1 MTKELQDRCLE
12 LIRKEVVP
20 ATGCTE
26 PVAVALAAARAS
38 KQLSSEATVVDI
50 YLSANMLKNAMGV
63 GIPGTG
69 MIGLPIAVALGL
81 ILANPEKELS
91 VLDAFTKEELARAK
105 EIVDSKR
112 IRIQHKLGNVDK
124 LYIEVNLEDA
134 EDNKV
139 SVIIEGDHRNICFVQ
154 HNDNIIVDNRKKT
167 KSQELSTSAEE
178 DELALNF
185 DLVYRFATETPLE
198 RIEFITQAVELNRT
212 IAEYSLNSSLG
223 HEVGRVIKS
232 EEGRRFMGDTVFT
245 DMLIYTGAACDAR
258 MDGAPLAVMS
268 NSGSGNQ
275 GITATL
281 PVWAFAHREDS
292 SFEAT
297 VRALTLSS
305 LMVIYI
311 KQKLGRLSALCGCV
325 VAATGS
331 SCGITY
337 LMGGTK
343 LQITYAIKN
352 MVGNITGMLCDG
364 AKPSCSMKVS
374 SGVSSAMLS
383 ALLAMKNQVVTA
395 QEGIVD
401 NDVDKTIDN
410 LTAIGRESMNET
422 DKLVLEIMTTK

>member
-1 MTKELQDRCLE
+1 M
-12 LIRKEVVP
+12 
-20 ATGCTE
+20 
-26 PVAVALAAARAS
+26 
-38 KQLSSEATVVDI
+38 
-50 YLSANMLKNAMGV
+50 
-63 GIPGTG
+63 
-69 MIGLPIAVALGL
+69 
-81 ILANPEKELS
+81 
-91 VLDAFTKEELARAK
+91 
-105 EIVDSKR
+105 
-112 IRIQHKLGNVDK
+112 
-124 LYIEVNLEDA
+124 
-134 EDNKV
+134 
-139 SVIIEGDHRNICFVQ
+139 
-154 HNDNIIVDNRKKT
+154 
-167 KSQELSTSAEE
+167 
-178 DELALNF
+178 
-185 DLVYRFATETPLE
+185 
-198 RIEFITQAVELNRT
+198 ELNRT

-232 EEGRRFMGDTVFT
+232 DEGRRFMGDTVFT

-281 PVWAFAHREDS
+281 PVWAFSQREDS